1 MVWYVVPSK
10 VSVRYFQS
18 TISNN
23 PVLSFFSQTMGA
35 DDAVIGLIA
44 PVSPLVTVIII
55 TAAGCKTGGDSFR
68 PVQSLLLL

>member
-1 MVWYVVPSK
+1 
-10 VSVRYFQS
+10 S

-44 PVSPLVTVIII
+44 PGSPLATVIII
-55 TAAGCKTGGDSFR
+55 TAAGCTTGGFLQVSAVTAAFIIQGYRDF
-68 PVQSLLLL
+68 